1 MATMA
6 RPQES
11 AEPTVTVL
19 VSVALALVAYR
30 LVAALVP
37 QLAPHLVAK
46 GLCGKDMLKPGFK
59 RQEPAL
65 ATPPTR
71 DGRDGDTTSNDDD
84 LPGNRLIPEATGVIG
99 ASVYILLL
107 ALFAPLPY
115 LSALLPSAFHPSSL
129 PTLNTTASAAAQL
142 VFPEGDPCAALL
154 LEGSLAFPHHS
165 FATYLASLLSLL
177 IATFLGFCDDVF
189 DIRWRFK
196 LPIPIIASVPL
207 LVTYAAGHGVTDVVL
222 PRVFRIRELLG
233 AVATNGVVHLGP
245 LYYLYMSM
253 LSTFCT
259 NSINILAGV
268 NGVEVT
274 QALVIALSII
284 LNDLLYLTFSLSPL
298 VPLVPHLPVA
308 LALRLPPPDQLAAM
322 SWTAGFAHGSRE
334 LADRHAFSLYFMLPL
349 VGVCLGLL
357 KHNWYPSR
365 AFVGDT
371 FCYFSGMAFA
381 VVGILGHFSKTLLA
395 LFVPQIVNFV
405 YSTPQLFG
413 LVPCPRHRLPRLDPA
428 TGKLTPSWAVV
439 RPRVQRT
446 SRDKA
451 GVALLVALERVGLVA
466 LQRDPH
472 SRDVTATTNL
482 TVLNLLLLRGGSV
495 REDTLTKRLAACQ
508 VAGTVLAFALRYGA
522 GRWAYGEEGGRA

>member
-1 MATMA
+1 MASSSV
-6 RPQES
+6 P
-11 AEPTVTVL
+11 AEPTVTVV
-19 VSVALALVAYR
+19 VSAALAVAAYR

-37 QLAPHLVAK
+37 FLSGDLVAK
-46 GLCGKDMLKPGFK
+46 GLRGKDMLKPGF
-59 RQEPAL
+59 RRAEPPIADT
-65 ATPPTR
+65 ATAPP
-71 DGRDGDTTSNDDD
+71 DQDA
-84 LPGNRLIPEATGVIG
+84 PGSKWIPEATGVIG

-115 LSALLPSAFHPSSL
+115 LSALLPASFASARPNL
-129 PTLNTTASAAAQL
+129 PLLNTTSPL
-142 VFPEGDPCAALL
+142 LLPDGDPCAALL

-196 LPIPIIASVPL
+196 LPIPVIASVPL

-222 PRVFRIRELLG
+222 PCVFRLRELLG
-233 AVATNGVVHLGP
+233 GVATNGVVHLGP

-268 NGVEVT
+268 NGVEVG

-284 LNDLLYLTFSLSPL
+284 ANDLLYLTFSLSPL
-298 VPLVPHLPVA
+298 LPFLPYLPSSLSA
-308 LALRLPPPDQLAAM
+308 LLPPPEDLM
-322 SWTAGFAHGSRE
+322 RKTWTAGFAHGSQE

-357 KHNWYPSR
+357 KHNWYPAH

-371 FCYFSGMAFA
+371 FCYFAGMAFA
-381 VVGILGHFSKTLLA
+381 VVGILGHFSKTLL
-395 LFVPQIVNFV
+395 LFFLPQVVNFL
-405 YSTPQLFG
+405 YSAPQLFG

-428 TGKLTPSWAVV
+428 TELLVPSWA
-439 RPRVQRT
+439 PLAPPSQRT
-446 SRDKA
+446 TRQRA
-451 GVALLVALERVGLVA
+451 GVLLLRALEPAGLVA
-466 LQRDPH
+466 LQRDPA
-472 SRDVTATTNL
+472 SGAVTACTNL
-482 TVLNLLLLRGGSV
+482 TVLNLLLLRGGTV
-495 REDTLTKRLAACQ
+495 REDALARRLMALQALGS
-508 VAGTVLAFALRYGA
+508 AMAFAVRYGA
-522 GRWAYGEEGGRA
+522 GKWAYGSEGGRA